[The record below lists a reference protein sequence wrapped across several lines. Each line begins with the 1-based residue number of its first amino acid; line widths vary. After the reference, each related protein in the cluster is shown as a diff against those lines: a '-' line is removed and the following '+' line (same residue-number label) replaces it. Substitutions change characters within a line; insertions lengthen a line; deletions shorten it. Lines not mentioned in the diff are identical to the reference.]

1 MIRELGKV
9 YILDIVGPNFEKW
22 CAGQNNIFGSIHISR
37 KGNSL
42 HYLWHVIWLR
52 SNCWERE
59 RETLSMWF
67 LVRTVKKI
75 RRGLTWNPLP
85 AFHKQLVLLLSSST
99 VLLLLYS
106 QTCLIVSLPL
116 FFFLLSVWGFL
127 TSFVSL
133 QSMFHGFHSSSSST
147 MFSNSL
153 FSPLFHD
160 HFISCMRF
168 HEISMKYYFLWLV
181 LARL

>member
-1 MIRELGKV
+1 MVCRTEQ
-9 YILDIVGPNFEKW
+9 YIWQHSYFAK
-22 CAGQNNIFGSIHISR
+22 R
-37 KGNSL
+37 KFSTL
-42 HYLWHVIWLR
+42 LVACYMVEVQLLR
-52 SNCWERE
+52 ERE